1 MQMEKSC
8 GAIILRRENDR
19 WKTLLVQNRNGGHWA
34 FPKGHVEEGETEKQ
48 TAIREVREETGLVIE
63 INTDFKMTTQY
74 SPKKGVLKDVVYFL
88 SVVNTEETHRQIE
101 EIDAVKWFSLPRALS
116 KVTFRRDREILE
128 EAAEYAKLYLK

>member
-74 SPKKGVLKDVVYFL
+74 SPKKGVLKDVIYFL
-88 SVVNTEETHRQIE
+88 SVVNTEETQRQIE
-101 EIDAVKWFSLPRALS
+101 EIDAVKWFPLSRAVT
-116 KVTFRRDREILE
+116 KVTFKRDREILE
-128 EAAEYAKLYLK
+128 AAEEYARLYLK